1 MRISKL
7 SDALGVLVEDFDP
20 GGASEDDWNTLRA
33 HLFETDHLLLFRG
46 REYSDEEH
54 VQIAGAFGP
63 LAAEV
68 QMGAL
73 PITYVSNTRPG
84 GALGSIAAS
93 WHIDF
98 GFFPHPYEGISLYG
112 VEIPDGGTQ
121 TWFANAAAAAADLP
135 SALKRK
141 LEGLSA
147 RAVADVMSPEG
158 EAGVRVR
165 LGRLD
170 ESYPHYV
177 RPVLWPHWKTGKPVL
192 GVWEQQTDAILPLE
206 PAESSALIEA
216 LFAHL
221 YRVEHVYTHEWRPH
235 DLLVWDNHA
244 LQHGRPDIGVEHA
257 RTLRRVSIGQNQDL
271 TIFFEQIQKAHAAA
285 AASAPN

>member
-1 MRISKL
+1 MRTSKL
-7 SDALGVLVEDFDP
+7 SDAMGVLVENFDP
-20 GGASEDDWNTLRA
+20 NIANENDWNALRSA
-33 HLFETDHLLLFRG
+33 LYETDHMLVFRG
-46 REYSDEEH
+46 RAYSDEEH
-54 VQIAGAFGP
+54 VAIASAFGP

-68 QMGAL
+68 QTGPL
-73 PITYVSNTRPG
+73 PVTYVSNTKPG

-98 GFFPHPYEGISLYG
+98 GFFPHPYEAISLYG
-112 VEIPDGGTQ
+112 TEIPEGGTQ
-121 TWFANAAAAAADLP
+121 TWFANAAWAAADLP
-135 SALKRK
+135 SALKQK

-147 RAVADVMSPEG
+147 RQVADITSPEG

-170 ESYPHYV
+170 ESYPHFV
-177 RPVLWPHWKTGKPVL
+177 RPVLWPHWKTGKPIL

-206 PAESSALIEA
+206 PDESSALIEA

-221 YRVEHVYTHEWRPH
+221 YRREHVYTHEWRPH
-235 DLLVWDNHA
+235 DLVIWDNHA
-244 LQHGRPDIGVEHA
+244 LQHGRPDIGVEHT

-271 TIFFEQIQKAHAAA
+271 SIFFQRIQEQHATAQGG
-285 AASAPN
+285 